1 MAFIPSEHAFPKR
14 VNAVERSVDTS
25 AAETTFWEDIRDDLQ
40 PCTHFNLNRDL
51 SVREGFGY
59 EVRRYYKSPS
69 GDVEM
74 FPGTQGVI
82 VGVPP
87 RDCGHARGYAKVHVP
102 ELDQVKVVPTVIL
115 RTGNVHIENRKLYNE
130 IVSRQGILAPKS
142 GQTFEQ
148 LDAVTQAYLSAL
160 DALKVEQC

>member
-59 EVRRYYKSPS
+59 EVRHYYKSPS
-69 GDVEM
+69 GDVEI
-74 FPGTQGVI
+74 FPGAQGVI

-87 RDCGHARGYAKVHVP
+87 PDYGHARGYAKVHVP
-102 ELDQVKVVPTVIL
+102 ELDQVKIVPMVIL
-115 RTGNVHIENRKLYNE
+115 RTGNVHIEDRNLYNE
-130 IVSRQGILAPKS
+130 IISRQGILASKS
-142 GQTFEQ
+142 GQPFDQ
-148 LDAVTQAYLSAL
+148 LNVVTQAYLLAL
-160 DALKVEQC
+160 AATNVEKC